1 MYHLFRFSGC
11 DDGTHIGQQGQSKH
25 NIHGRISVVGRVEAR
40 KGKSSKILG
49 PLWACLVRWF
59 RTNMHRGVQS
69 RSVWLAGGALEPGW
83 PHAGSAVGPG
93 SGETPESA
101 VSAGPGSLGAAVY
114 STNDVLVYD

>member
-1 MYHLFRFSGC
+1 MHAAPWLPLPFR
-11 DDGTHIGQQGQSKH
+11 
-25 NIHGRISVVGRVEAR
+25 
-40 KGKSSKILG
+40 
-49 PLWACLVRWF
+49 ACLVRWF

-69 RSVWLAGGALEPGW
+69 RSVWLAGGASEPGW

-101 VSAGPGSLGAAVY
+101 VSAGPGLLGAAVY

>member
-1 MYHLFRFSGC
+1 METDRGLAFGKRRRVRSVSVGSS
-11 DDGTHIGQQGQSKH
+11 DG
-25 NIHGRISVVGRVEAR
+25 RAR
-40 KGKSSKILG
+40 QNYR
-49 PLWACLVRWF
+49 ACLVRWF

>member
-1 MYHLFRFSGC
+1 MVAS
-11 DDGTHIGQQGQSKH
+11 QSL
-25 NIHGRISVVGRVEAR
+25 R
-40 KGKSSKILG
+40 
-49 PLWACLVRWF
+49 ACLVCWF